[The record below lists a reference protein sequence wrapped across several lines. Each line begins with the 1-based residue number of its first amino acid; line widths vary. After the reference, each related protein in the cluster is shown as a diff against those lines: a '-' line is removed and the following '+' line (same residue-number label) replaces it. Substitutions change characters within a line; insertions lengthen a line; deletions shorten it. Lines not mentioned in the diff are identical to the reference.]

1 MSTDRGGS
9 DLDVFNDLKPQTPD
23 GKPITEN
30 ARTLVGL
37 QVPEGGLP
45 PVPGSTSSS
54 SGSGSS
60 GPSSSSSGSRQ
71 LWLRQLWLRQLWL
84 RQLWLRQQWAEQH
97 SQHAPTTSVAAA
109 QAVRR
114 TASAGAFTPHGEV
127 AYHREHPGDAQR
139 GRGVTCGAFAVG

>member
-23 GKPITEN
+23 GKPITEQ

-45 PVPGSTSSS
+45 PVPGSMS

-60 GPSSSSSGSRQ
+60 GSGSSGSGSGGSGPSSTRSMPPPPP
-71 LWLRQLWLRQLWL
+71 
-84 RQLWLRQQWAEQH
+84 
-97 SQHAPTTSVAAA
+97 SQRPKRSGAAPPLPPPS
-109 QAVRR
+109 
-114 TASAGAFTPHGEV
+114 
-127 AYHREHPGDAQR
+127 
-139 GRGVTCGAFAVG
+139 